1 MSAVNN
7 PATALGLLGQSM
19 NELTRAIRE
28 INANDPRRGE
38 YENELNA
45 LRELHAA
52 LQSEKNKLIALR
64 MERLAQEIAS
74 LEPCSPRRSEIVRSI
89 LRFAK
94 YPK

>member
-1 MSAVNN
+1 MSAVND
-7 PATALGLLGQSM
+7 PATALELLGQSM
-19 NELTRAIRE
+19 DELTRQIRE
-28 INANDPRRGE
+28 IGANDPRRGE
-38 YENELNA
+38 YQNELYA

-64 MERLAQEIAS
+64 MRRLACEIAS
-74 LEPCSPRRSEIVRSI
+74 LEPGSARRSEIVRSI